1 MHNRQSW
8 QRLGKN
14 LCLENMDK
22 RKPVGQTARD
32 LADLFETLP
41 EACLCFDIGH
51 ARQVDPTMSE
61 ASEILGC
68 FGPRIRQLHVSEV
81 NAQSK
86 HDCLSLESIMAIQ
99 KVSHLVP
106 KNIPVILESRVEESA
121 ILDEI
126 ESAGAAL
133 SPESLLAAAGD

>member
-1 MHNRQSW
+1 
-8 QRLGKN
+8 
-14 LCLENMDK
+14 
-22 RKPVGQTARD
+22 
-32 LADLFETLP
+32 
-41 EACLCFDIGH
+41 
-51 ARQVDPTMSE
+51 
-61 ASEILGC
+61 
-68 FGPRIRQLHVSEV
+68 
-81 NAQSK
+81 
-86 HDCLSLESIMAIQ
+86 MAIQ